1 MGGYIKR
8 LVVLSLAVGA
18 VSLFHPVVA
27 HAKNLDAGLDDIARD
42 VFNFA
47 KTNIK
52 GKGIA
57 SVRILEFEAPG
68 NFRTAGRTVQREL
81 QQKLEAMIEK
91 ENSSLKVNQKVASHD
106 VGGELVV
113 ETSED
118 NTKVMVRIIAK
129 VKTSLGAELQ
139 NFSHLVEGPTS
150 DIARLTTPTVDVS
163 AASAAKDSD
172 AVAAQV
178 KQSIETPTVA
188 VQDAP
193 AGGGENSVVRATES
207 SRFAMQIRIADSPE
221 GPMVAAPISS
231 EGGLAF
237 VNAKRGQRFAVTIIN
252 DADFDVG
259 VRLTLDGVDSFH
271 FSENEGFRRLKT
283 WIIYRHSSQT
293 IPGWY
298 VRDPGPNDPAATSKD
313 FVFTDLPDSIAARFA
328 SKSTEIGI
336 INAQFFPCWKG
347 SEMPPKEEFL
357 GAAARGARGV
367 LGVGDGSERK
377 VHVDVEPRFFGKSLL
392 ASVSVRYEQPE
403 PPADLPA
410 GEPPMTSASAS
421 ASVPPGGK

>member
-1 MGGYIKR
+1 MGKFIRR
-8 LVVLSLAVGA
+8 LIGISLLVG
-18 VSLFHPVVA
+18 VVA
-27 HAKNLDAGLDDIARD
+27 IVPPAAVHAKNLDAGLDDIAKD
-42 VFNFA
+42 VFSFA
-47 KTNIK
+47 KTNVK

-57 SVRILEFEAPG
+57 TIRVRAFEAPG
-68 NFRTAGRTVQREL
+68 NFQTAGQTVQREL
-81 QQKLEAMIEK
+81 QERLETLIK
-91 ENSSLKVNQKVASHD
+91 KGDSSLKINQKNAGHD
-106 VGGELVV
+106 IGGELLV
-113 ETSED
+113 ETSGE
-118 NTKVMVRIIAK
+118 KVMIRIIAK
-129 VKTSLGAELQ
+129 IKTSGGAELQ

-150 DIARLTTPTVDVS
+150 DIARLVTPTVDVS

-172 AVAAQV
+172 AIAAQV
-178 KQSIETPTVA
+178 KQSIESPTVA

-193 AGGGENSVVRATES
+193 KGAGEKSVVRATDS

-221 GPMVAAPISS
+221 GEMVPAEVSN

-283 WIIYRHSSQT
+283 WIIYRKSSQT

-298 VRDPGPNDPAATSKD
+298 VRDPGPGDAAATSKD

-328 SKSTEIGI
+328 SKSNEIGI

-347 SEMPPKEEFL
+347 SEMPPAEEFL
-357 GAAARGARGV
+357 GAAARGTRGV
-367 LGVGDGSERK
+367 LGVGDGKERH
-377 VHVDVEPRFFGKSLL
+377 VNVDVEPRFFGKSLL
-392 ASVSVRYEQPE
+392 ASLSVRYEQPQ
-403 PPADLPA
+403 PPADLP
-410 GEPPMTSASAS
+410 GQELPPGTSAA
-421 ASVPPGGK
+421 PPVGK